1 MRSYH
6 SGIQSFLGIV
16 VLIGFGTLAAAE
28 SDDEMTSAADLGKAT
43 YDRHC
48 AGCHGQDG
56 RGTGDFANLLKKAP
70 MDLSSIAERRGGEF
84 PSAEIAEII
93 DGRNTPRAHG
103 TQEMPIW
110 GERLGELVP
119 SGPASDAG
127 VRGQIY
133 LIVEYLRSI
142 QRGVEAKP
150 EATAAESEKVA
161 SVGEEQFLRNCASC
175 HGMTGKGDGYVG
187 KLLKTPPADLSA
199 IAKRNGG
206 TFPSLKVAEMI
217 DGRQPIG
224 AHGSREM
231 PVWGERFAETLPAG
245 TGHDSAVR
253 GEVMLYVRYLHSIQE
268 P

>member
-6 SGIQSFLGIV
+6 SGIQLLLGIV
-16 VLIGFGTLAAAE
+16 ALIAFGMLATAE
-28 SDDEMTSAADLGKAT
+28 SEETTSAADLGKAS
-43 YDRHC
+43 YDRYC
-48 AGCHGQDG
+48 AACHGQDG
-56 RGTGDFANLLKKAP
+56 RGTGDFANLLKQAP
-70 MDLSSIAERRGGEF
+70 MDLSGIAERRGGEF
-84 PSAEIAEII
+84 PSSEIAEII
-93 DGRNTPRAHG
+93 DGRKTPRAHG

-110 GERLGELVP
+110 GERFGESSP
-119 SGPASDAG
+119 SGQGSDAG

-142 QRGVEAKP
+142 QRGIEAKP
-150 EATAAESEKVA
+150 EAAAAESEKVA

-187 KLLKTPPADLSA
+187 KLLKTPPADLST
-199 IAKRNGG
+199 IAQRNNG
-206 TFPSLKVAEMI
+206 TFPALKIAETI

-253 GEVMLYVRYLHSIQE
+253 GEVMLYVRYLRSIQE